1 MTRYEADLKAD
12 PNTDPIDELADLI
25 SPFEQRGMD
34 LSLERMQR
42 ALADLANPCAD
53 VPAVQVVGTNGKG
66 SIACMIHSGL
76 TAAGLNSGLTTSP
89 HLISWCER
97 ICINKQPIEL
107 PQLRQRLKQLQA
119 LAQQHNLTPFEQLIT
134 AALVHFEANALDWLV
149 LEAGLG
155 GRLDA
160 TTAHPNRPLIAIG
173 SIGMDH
179 CEHLGHSLTAISREK
194 AAVIGPGAHVVSA
207 PQHEAV
213 AQVLEARSQE
223 MGATL
228 EWVEP
233 LAEEWELGLAGHLQ
247 RRNGAVARAALR
259 RMNVLGSSISEE
271 QIRRGLAQARW
282 PGRLQTLQWKHHSV
296 RVDGAHNPDA
306 AQQLALERGGWSPPG
321 QQQIWI
327 LGIQR
332 HKQAPEM
339 LNLLLESDDEAWIV
353 PVPGH
358 VSWTTDTLSEICPR
372 HAQQLRSAAS
382 VEDVLLSLSKKTA
395 DRPMPTPV
403 IAGSLY
409 LIGALLA
416 EGVLKQP

>member
-1 MTRYEADLKAD
+1 M
-12 PNTDPIDELADLI
+12 NQQQIELA
-25 SPFEQRGMD
+25 
-34 LSLERMQR
+34 
-42 ALADLANPCAD
+42 
-53 VPAVQVVGTNGKG
+53 
-66 SIACMIHSGL
+66 
-76 TAAGLNSGLTTSP
+76 
-89 HLISWCER
+89 
-97 ICINKQPIEL
+97 
-107 PQLRQRLKQLQA
+107 QLRQRLKQLQSVA
-119 LAQQHNLTPFEQLIT
+119 RHHNLTPFEQLIT
-134 AALVHFEANALDWLV
+134 AALVHFEANSLDWLV

-160 TTAHPNRPLIAIG
+160 TTAHPNRPLVAIG

-179 CEHLGHSLTAISREK
+179 CEHLGHSLTAISSEK
-194 AAVIGPGAHVVSA
+194 AAVIGPGAHVISA

-213 AQVLEARSQE
+213 TKVLEARCQD

-228 EWVEP
+228 EWVKP
-233 LAEEWELGLAGHLQ
+233 LTNEWELGLSGHLQ

-259 RMNVLGSSISEE
+259 RMNAFGSAITEE

-282 PGRLQTLQWKHHSV
+282 PGRLQTLHWNHHSV

-306 AQQLALERGGWSPPG
+306 AEQLALERRDWSESG
-321 QQQIWI
+321 HQQIWI

-339 LNLLLESDDEAWIV
+339 LNLLLEPDDEAWIV

-358 VSWTTDTLSEICPR
+358 VSWTADTLSEICPR
-372 HAQQLRSAAS
+372 HAQQLRSASS
-382 VEDVLLSLSKKTA
+382 VEDVLISLSKKTA

-409 LIGALLA
+409 LIGSLLA
-416 EGVLKQP
+416 DGVLKEP

>member
-1 MTRYEADLKAD
+1 MTRSKVD
-12 PNTDPIDELADLI
+12 PKTDPIDELADLL

-34 LSLERMQR
+34 LSLERMQT
-42 ALADLANPCAD
+42 ALNDLANPCAD

-76 TAAGLNSGLTTSP
+76 TAAGLRSGLTTSP
-89 HLISWCER
+89 HLTSWCER
-97 ICINKQPIEL
+97 ICVNQKQIEL
-107 PQLRQRLKQLQA
+107 AQLRQHLKQLQPV
-119 LAQQHNLTPFEQLIT
+119 AQDHNLTPFEQLIS

-160 TTAHPNRPLIAIG
+160 TTAHPYRPLIAIG

-179 CEHLGHSLTAISREK
+179 CEHLGHSLTAISGEK
-194 AAVIGPGAHVVSA
+194 AAVIGPGAHVISA

-213 AQVLEARSQE
+213 TKVLEARSQE

-233 LAEEWELGLAGHLQ
+233 LPDEWELGLPGHLQ

-259 RMNVLGSSISEE
+259 RMNALGNSITEE
-271 QIRRGLAQARW
+271 QIQRGLAQARW
-282 PGRLQTLQWKHHSV
+282 PGRLQTLHWNHQFV

-306 AQQLALERGGWSPPG
+306 AEQLALERRCWNQSG

-327 LGIQR
+327 LGIQA
-332 HKQAPEM
+332 HKQAPDM
-339 LNLLLESDDEAWIV
+339 LRILLEPNDEAWIV

-358 VSWTTDTLSEICPR
+358 GSWTADQLSEICPT
-372 HAQQLRSAAS
+372 HAHQLKSAS
-382 VEDVLLSLSKKTA
+382 SIEDVLISLFKNDA
-395 DRPMPTPV
+395 DRPKPTPV

-409 LIGALLA
+409 LIGSLLA
-416 EGVLKQP
+416 EGVLKEP

>member
-1 MTRYEADLKAD
+1 MTRSKLD
-12 PNTDPIDELADLI
+12 PLDELADLL

-34 LSLERMQR
+34 LSLERMQA
-42 ALADLANPCAD
+42 ALAALANPCAG

-76 TAAGLNSGLTTSP
+76 TAAGLRSGLTTSP
-89 HLISWCER
+89 HLTSWCER
-97 ICINKQPIEL
+97 ICVNQQQIEL
-107 PQLRQRLKQLQA
+107 AQLRQRLKQLQPV
-119 LAQQHNLTPFEQLIT
+119 AQHHNLTPFEQLIT

-179 CEHLGHSLTAISREK
+179 CEHLGHSLTAISSEK
-194 AAVIGPGAHVVSA
+194 AAVIGPGAHVISA
-207 PQHEAV
+207 PQHDAV
-213 AQVLEARSQE
+213 TKVLEERSQD

-228 EWVEP
+228 EWVKP
-233 LAEEWELGLAGHLQ
+233 LTDEWELGLSGQLQ

-259 RMNVLGSSISEE
+259 RMNALGSTITEE

-282 PGRLQTLQWKHHSV
+282 PGRLQTLHWNHHSV

-306 AQQLALERGGWSPPG
+306 AEQLALERRCWSQSG

-327 LGIQR
+327 LGIQG

-339 LNLLLESDDEAWIV
+339 LRL
-353 PVPGH
+353 
-358 VSWTTDTLSEICPR
+358 
-372 HAQQLRSAAS
+372 
-382 VEDVLLSLSKKTA
+382 
-395 DRPMPTPV
+395 
-403 IAGSLY
+403 
-409 LIGALLA
+409 
-416 EGVLKQP
+416 